1 MPRGRKKKDTTAV
14 PAMVVNGRTITKGR
28 AKKVKAPKQR
38 FTTFNDHGFLMFEV
52 DRIVVKNLYDNSE
65 WIHVYA
71 NPPVSVYGLKKNVR
85 IGGPD
90 GNKYIV
96 INTII
101 TEPEFIYEVWPED
114 KMDEI
119 PAELN
124 PVVIDETNGNGK
136 KVSRKV
142 GI

>member
-1 MPRGRKKKDTTAV
+1 MPRGRKKKDSSTL
-14 PAMVVNGRTITKGR
+14 PAMTVNGTLVTKGR
-28 AKKVKAPKQR
+28 VKKVKAPKQN

-52 DRIVVKNLYDNSE
+52 DRIVVKNLYSNTE
-65 WIHVYA
+65 WIHEYA

-90 GNKYIV
+90 GMKYIV

-114 KMDEI
+114 KIDQI
-119 PAELN
+119 PEELN
-124 PVVIDETNGNGK
+124 PNKQNEIDKKES
-136 KVSRKV
+136 KVSRKG